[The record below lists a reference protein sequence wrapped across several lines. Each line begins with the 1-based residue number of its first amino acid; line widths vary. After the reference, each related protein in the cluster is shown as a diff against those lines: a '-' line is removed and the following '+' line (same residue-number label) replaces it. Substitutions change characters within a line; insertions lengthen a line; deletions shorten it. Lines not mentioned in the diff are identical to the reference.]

1 MYKDIWNPRIGVG
14 NLKNRHENGSEH
26 DEFTIG
32 AYRNKE
38 TKDKIVG
45 HIPLYL
51 SKIMYKRFQLSQSKL
66 GSVVLGNRM
75 TRDAHFGL
83 EIPVKYT
90 LYGQKRLYHG
100 FREK

>member
-1 MYKDIWNPRIGVG
+1 
-14 NLKNRHENGSEH
+14 
-26 DEFTIG
+26 
-32 AYRNKE
+32 
-38 TKDKIVG
+38 
-45 HIPLYL
+45 
-51 SKIMYKRFQLSQSKL
+51 MYKRFQLSQSKL